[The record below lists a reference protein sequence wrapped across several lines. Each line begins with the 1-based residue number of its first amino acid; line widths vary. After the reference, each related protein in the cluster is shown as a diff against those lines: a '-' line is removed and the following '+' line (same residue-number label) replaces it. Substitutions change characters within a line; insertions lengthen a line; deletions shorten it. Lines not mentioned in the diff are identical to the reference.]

1 MKKPENAL
9 SRRVLFAGAG
19 TAGALAAVVSVLP
32 SSPAAVQAVSAPKA
46 PPSQGGGYS
55 VTEHVQHYYK
65 TTRL

>member
-19 TAGALAAVVSVLP
+19 TAGALAAVATML
-32 SSPAAVQAVSAPKA
+32 PKA
-46 PPSQGGGYS
+46 TKTVESKTEAPAVPTKGGGYS

-65 TTRL
+65 TTRI

>member
-19 TAGALAAVVSVLP
+19 TAGALAAVASVLP
-32 SSPAAVQAVSAPKA
+32 SSPTVAPAVATAKA
-46 PPSQGGGYS
+46 LPPQGGGYA

-65 TTRL
+65 TTRI